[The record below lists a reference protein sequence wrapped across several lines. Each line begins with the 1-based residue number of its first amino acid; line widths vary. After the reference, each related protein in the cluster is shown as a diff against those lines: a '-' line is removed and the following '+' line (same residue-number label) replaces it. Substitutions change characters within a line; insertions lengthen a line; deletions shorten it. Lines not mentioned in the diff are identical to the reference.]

1 MHRVF
6 IGVPVNRTAQR
17 QIDELLNPI
26 KSAHRDIRWVPEH
39 NRHLTLAFL
48 GNRPAGVVENIIQ
61 SMDQVYQQENVFQTG
76 LSNLRRFPGSSGNI
90 LALVFKVDA
99 HLAHLYQV
107 TQELLVANGF
117 EFSRTQFRPHIT
129 LGRFRRTPQLKS
141 TLNQQTNISLQVGK
155 ITFYQSTLTQ
165 AGSICLALKET
176 GLQQS
181 G

>member
-1 MHRVF
+1 M
-6 IGVPVNRTAQR
+6 
-17 QIDELLNPI
+17 
-26 KSAHRDIRWVPEH
+26 PEN

-48 GNRPAGVVENIIQ
+48 GNRPAGVVESIVGT
-61 SMDQVYQQENVFQTG
+61 MDQAYKKEIAFKTPFSS
-76 LSNLRRFPGSSGNI
+76 LMRFPNSRGNI

-99 HLAHLYQV
+99 HLTHLYQV
-107 TQELLVANGF
+107 TQELLVANGI

-165 AGSICLALKET
+165 AGSIYLALKET

>member
-6 IGVPVNRTAQR
+6 IGISVDQPVQR
-17 QIDELLNPI
+17 QVDTLLSPI
-26 KSAHRDIRWVPEH
+26 KSANRGIRWVPEH

-48 GNRPAGVVENIIQ
+48 GNRPAGVVENITR
-61 SMDQVYQQENVFQTG
+61 SMDQAYQQEKAFLTG
-76 LSNLRRFPGSSGNI
+76 VSSLRRFPGSTGNI

-99 HLAHLYQV
+99 NLAHLFQT
-107 TQELLVANGF
+107 TQELLVKNGF

-129 LGRFRRTPQLKS
+129 LGRFRRTPKLK
-141 TLNQQTNISLQVGK
+141 TALNQQTNISLQVGK

-165 AGSICLALKET
+165 AGSIYLALKET